1 MSRATEKAAAEEE
14 VAEEEEAAAAVV
26 AEAAAQEVP
35 EAGPAGALGSAPSL
49 RPAKF
54 VRDRSQ
60 PSR

>member
-1 MSRATEKAAAEEE
+1 MQEGAVAAAE
-14 VAEEEEAAAAVV
+14 A

-35 EAGPAGALGSAPSL
+35 EAGPAGALAPAPSL
-49 RPAKF
+49 PPAKF